1 MHLHPHN
8 LGARLNQEVRQE
20 RGRVVYGSKG
30 AAGMDNTRT
39 AVGFALSLLAAVP
52 LWAFDQSFLASIA
65 SVTAFCFGGTCLV
78 LTVKGR
84 EAARLLKSPL
94 LDYELCD
101 LWKRETDPLA
111 REYINLARSVLA
123 LPATHDAQAE
133 REVADAVSALGT
145 AIVALPPE
153 PPVAMD
159 DPDALRAEAQAQ
171 EIAAATEADSVIAA
185 SRRRRT
191 ESLARRADTTART
204 ILLLR
209 RNQALREEVGEQ
221 VRALQTSLNALQ
233 VGGRQSAPELAGLAA
248 SIQRVALEANA
259 VTVARA
265 EVDALLSQPGAVGS
279 EAQPVGIGG
288 RQERTSWNKR

>member
-8 LGARLNQEVRQE
+8 LGARLDREVRQE
-20 RGRVVYGSKG
+20 RGQTVYGSEG
-30 AAGMDNTRT
+30 AAGVDNTRA
-39 AVGFALSLLAAVP
+39 AVGAALSLLLSLP
-52 LWAFDQSFLASIA
+52 LWFFGQYGFATIA
-65 SVTAFCFGGTCLV
+65 SGAALYAGVAYAAQTL
-78 LTVKGR
+78 KGR
-84 EAARLLKSPL
+84 EAARRLGAPL
-94 LDYELCD
+94 LAYELGG
-101 LWKRETDPLA
+101 LWKTEADPLA

-123 LPATHDAQAE
+123 LPPTHDAQAE
-133 REVADAVSALGT
+133 REVGDAVSALGA

-153 PPVAMD
+153 PNVAMD

-171 EIAAATEADSVIAA
+171 EIAAATEADPVIAA

-191 ESLARRADTTART
+191 ESLARRADTAART

-209 RNQALREEVGEQ
+209 RNRALREEVGEQ

-265 EVDALLSQPGAVGS
+265 EVDALLSRPGAVGS
-279 EAQPVGIGG
+279 EAQPVGIGVH
-288 RQERTSWNKR
+288 